1 LKITNNYYWRCDAL
15 RKGVAWLFPIAVGII
30 LLAVGVTLMYLLPA
44 YITSALNETGVFDET
59 LITTAQSKVQ
69 TVQGIAMVVI
79 IIGLIWIVIGVVGG
93 ARKGR

>member
-1 LKITNNYYWRCDAL
+1 M